1 MKLVIVTTAYNCED
15 WIKQCL
21 LSIKSQNYSNFVCYI
36 TNDLSTDNTI
46 ATAEEVIGDDDRF
59 KIINNKDKLYQTG
72 NYDNVIRNNYSI
84 DDDDIIVEV
93 DGDDWLPD
101 NDVFSR
107 VVKYYADHDV
117 WITYGQ
123 FRYSDGRPGF
133 ARWVPTNQTRG
144 PVFTASHLR
153 TWKAFLWRSI
163 KQEDLKIDGSYAHA
177 AGDIFFMLPMIE
189 MAGEVH
195 SLFTDDINY
204 VYNEGNPL
212 NEHKGDQAQPAFQV
226 AAYGRSLPSY
236 SPLDR

>member
-36 TNDLSTDNTI
+36 TNDLSTDNTV
-46 ATAEEVIGDDDRF
+46 AVVEEVIGDDDRF

-72 NYDNVIRNNYSI
+72 NYDSVIRDNPDI
-84 DDDDIIVEV
+84 DDEDIIVEV

-101 NDVFSR
+101 NAVFSR
-107 VVKYYADHDV
+107 VVKYYSDGNT

-123 FRYSDGRPGF
+123 FKYSDGRPGF
-133 ARWVPTNQTRG
+133 AKWVPTNQTRG
-144 PVFTASHLR
+144 SVFTASHLR

-163 KQEDLKIDGSYAHA
+163 KQEDLKWEGSYASA

-189 MAGEVH
+189 MAGEDH
-195 SLFTDDINY
+195 TLFIDDVNY

-212 NEHKGDQAQPAFQV
+212 NEHKGPKAASNFFLAQH
-226 AAYGRSLPSY
+226 GRSLPAY
-236 SPLDR
+236 SSLDR